1 MCADGE
7 AAVLSV
13 LVEGAGRLLRG
24 VASGNLGAFARLF
37 CAAVLQAAATGEA
50 LLDSEL
56 GALAAR
62 DPSRFSRL
70 NQRLQVCAAHSKGDS
85 VNISTCT
92 QLSRKGTMLQSCR
105 KVVVG
110 LLHVCAN

>member
-1 MCADGE
+1 MLG
-7 AAVLSV
+7 V

-24 VASGNLGAFARLF
+24 VASGNLRAFARLF

-62 DPSRFSRL
+62 NPSRFSRL
-70 NQRLQVCAAHSKGDS
+70 NQRLQVCQVHRLGKMP
-85 VNISTCT
+85 VCPYTWL
-92 QLSRKGTMLQSCR
+92 LSCP
-105 KVVVG
+105 
-110 LLHVCAN
+110 